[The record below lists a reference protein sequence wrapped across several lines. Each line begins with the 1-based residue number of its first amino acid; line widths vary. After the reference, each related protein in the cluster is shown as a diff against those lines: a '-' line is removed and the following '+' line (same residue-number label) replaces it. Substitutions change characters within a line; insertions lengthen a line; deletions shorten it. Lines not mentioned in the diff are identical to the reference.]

1 MTPMRPA
8 IPDST
13 NQHRRSPMEKIIETV
28 ASGLGNGIGWAAEHG
43 VLFVVFA
50 VLWAAFAAG
59 LIWSHGSLDEAWS
72 NVRSLPIVIQV
83 IAWVL
88 LLPVMA
94 GLWVWETSWPLIV
107 RLAVVLGIAGW
118 NLLIFLPRA
127 LQAAR

>member
-1 MTPMRPA
+1 
-8 IPDST
+8 
-13 NQHRRSPMEKIIETV
+13 MEKIIETV
-28 ASGLGNGIGWAAEHG
+28 ASGFGNGIGWAAEHG

-50 VLWAAFAAG
+50 VVWAAFAAG
-59 LIWSHGSLDEAWS
+59 LIWSQGSLDEAWS
-72 NVRSLPIVIQV
+72 TVRSLPIVVQV

-127 LQAAR
+127 LQGAR